1 MSKDKPKSK
10 VLRLLLMAV
19 SSGIILEGA
28 VFAALGVFNAQI
40 ACCVV
45 VGVLILIY
53 AIFVK

>member
-19 SSGIILEGA
+19 SLGIILEGA
-28 VFAALGVFNAQI
+28 VFAALGVFNVQI